1 VVSRIVYRVDADA
14 IVVVEVFSKKTQAP
28 PRSVPAIGRRRLR
41 TYDAI
46 SADKE

>member
-1 VVSRIVYRVDADA
+1 VASRIVYRVDTDA
-14 IVVVEVFSKKTQAP
+14 IVVVEVFSKKTQAT
-28 PRSVPAIGRRRLR
+28 PRSVLDVCRRRLR